1 MKSLSLSNP
10 SFRYVV
16 TSFAEWLDV
25 LGYSA
30 QTRYQLPNYITELL
44 HYMEQQGIKDIKAI
58 DHTHIKRYYNKLKTR
73 PNLRRGG
80 GLSNAYLNKHQQAIG
95 LFCDYLR
102 QSGRHHLPLLHLK
115 NETGDIDGKTTV
127 LTQAEIAQIYKAV
140 ELYPV
145 APKERIASWLY
156 EALAL
161 RDKAMLTILY
171 GCGLRRNEAV
181 QMNIS
186 DLYTDKGLVY
196 VRKGKNYKER
206 FVPLNTTG
214 LQHLQDYLYE
224 SRPRFLNNEKEEAL
238 FVSQQ
243 GKRLDGQSMLLR
255 VKLLIQRTEDP
266 HLQAKETGLHTLRHS
281 IATHLLENGMKLESI
296 AKFLGHSSLESTQI
310 YTHLTEKENGTIQ

>member
-1 MKSLSLSNP
+1 MKSLLLSNP

-16 TSFAEWLDV
+16 SSFAEWLDI
-25 LGYSA
+25 LGYAEQS
-30 QTRYQLPNYITELL
+30 RYQFPIYITELL
-44 HYMEQQGIKDIKAI
+44 YHLEQQGIKEIKAI
-58 DHTHIKRYYNKLKTR
+58 DNSHIKRYYNKLKTR

-80 GLSNAYLNKHQQAIG
+80 GLSNNYLNKHQQGIS

-102 QSGRHHLPLLHLK
+102 QSGRHILPKLHFKTETVDLDK
-115 NETGDIDGKTTV
+115 NPAV

-145 APKERIASWLY
+145 EPQERIAPWLY

-181 QMNIS
+181 QLDIS

-206 FVPLNTTG
+206 FVPVNSTG

-224 SRPRFLNNEKEEAL
+224 SRPHFLKGEKEEAL
-238 FVSQQ
+238 FISQQ
-243 GKRLDGQSMLLR
+243 GKRINGHSLLVR
-255 VKLLIQRTEDP
+255 VKLLIQRTENP
-266 HLQAKETGLHTLRHS
+266 HLQAKEVALHTLRHS

-310 YTHLTEKENGTIQ
+310 YTHLTEKEHGTIQ